1 MYYVPQPSSTAGAAE
16 PYKPHAAVHVHGGD
30 HGAKQQQLPGGGGG
44 GGYAGPVA
52 VVGAPMMPPG
62 AAAPSAYQEQM
73 DQAVRLGFI
82 RKVYSVLA
90 VQLLVTFGVV
100 GVFTLSEGVRDYVQ
114 THPALLWSAMG
125 VQFVTLM
132 ALVCCSSVTRTH
144 PWNYIALGVF
154 TLAESYLVG
163 TIASFYKTDAVMI
176 AVGGTVLLCAGLTLF
191 AWQTRIDFTA
201 MSSTIFVVA
210 LSFLFFGLV
219 AAVFR
224 SSLLRLVYATVGIL
238 VFGLFLVYDTQLIL
252 GGKHREYAYGPDD
265 FVLAALNVY
274 IDVIQIFMFLLQ
286 ILGSRRE

>member
-1 MYYVPQPSSTAGAAE
+1 VPQQQGYAPQPE
-16 PYKPHAAVHVHGGD
+16 PYKPHAAGHVHE
-30 HGAKQQQLPGGGGG
+30 GAAKLPPGG
-44 GGYAGPVA
+44 ATA
-52 VVGAPMMPPG
+52 VGAAMPPPG
-62 AAAPSAYQEQM
+62 AAPPPSAYQEQM
-73 DQAVRLGFI
+73 EQAVRMGFI

-90 VQLLVTFGVV
+90 IQLLVTFGIV
-100 GVFTLSEGVRDYVQ
+100 GVFTLSERVREYVQ
-114 THPALLWSAMG
+114 TNPALLWAAIG
-125 VQFVTLM
+125 VQFVTLI

-201 MSSTIFVVA
+201 MSSSIFVIA
-210 LSFLFFGLV
+210 LSFMFFGLLC
-219 AAVFR
+219 AIFR
-224 SSLLRLVYATVGIL
+224 SNVLRLVYACVGVI

-265 FVLAALNVY
+265 WVLAALNVY
-274 IDVIQIFMFLLQ
+274 LDIVQLFLFLLQ
-286 ILGSRRE
+286 LFGSRRD